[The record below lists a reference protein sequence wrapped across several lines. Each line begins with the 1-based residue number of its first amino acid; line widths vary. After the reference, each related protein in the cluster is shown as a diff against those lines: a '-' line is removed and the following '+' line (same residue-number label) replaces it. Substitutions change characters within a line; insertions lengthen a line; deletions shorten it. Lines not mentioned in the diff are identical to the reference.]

1 MIDGSDAGEIENRT
15 LRGAIAL
22 QTQVPGF
29 QPDCGVWSVAVSASA
44 GSIGFRAKRSRLVE
58 SRDDCG

>member
-1 MIDGSDAGEIENRT
+1 MAPTPVKSRT
-15 LRGAIAL
+15 ELYRGAIAL

-29 QPDCGVWSVAVSASA
+29 QPDCGVWSVAVSTSA

>member
-1 MIDGSDAGEIENRT
+1 MAPTPVKSRT
-15 LRGAIAL
+15 ELYRGAIAL
-22 QTQVPGF
+22 ETQVPEI
-29 QPDCGVWSVAVSASA
+29 QPDWGARSIAVSASA